1 MRLARCIALLAAMV
15 ATMRC
20 EAASISVADGDSF
33 QIDGRRYRLHGIDA
47 PELHQTCR
55 SRDGREWPCG
65 RRARDELRKLLSGG
79 NLECSPVATDRF
91 ERMVA
96 ACRVDGRDLGDSM
109 VRNGWAVAH
118 RARGASSRYVSA
130 EQEARAAGRG
140 IWSGSF
146 EAPRQWRQGHP
157 RGDARDDILSR
168 EARDWLRPKWQAISD
183 WLRTI
188 WLKP

>member
-118 RARGASSRYVSA
+118 QTRGASSRYVSA

-168 EARDWLRPKWQAISD
+168 EARDWLRRNGRPSPIG
-183 WLRTI
+183 
-188 WLKP
+188 